1 MITPLTG
8 LYGTLLMLAVM
19 LLLRIPVGFVMAIM
33 GFLGLVYTVSWD
45 AALGMIGTDLWQ
57 TFSSYG
63 LTVIPMFILMGQIC
77 FYSQVNERVYN
88 AAYKWFG
95 QIRGGLAITTVM
107 ACAGFAAICGSN
119 TATAATMTAVAMPEM
134 KKYKYAPILTSGS
147 IAAGSTLGVVIPPS
161 VVLVVYGI
169 YTGQSIGKLFFGSFV
184 PGVILA
190 FLMALTVYIMC
201 LVNPEWGPKGPRS
214 TFYERIKAIPD
225 ALDMLIMFG
234 IIMYSLYAGLFTP
247 SEAGAAGSVVAIV
260 ISLVRKKLTWKGF
273 VGSVIDTLR
282 ISCMIF
288 LLVAGAVLFG
298 RFLAV
303 TRLPFVAAEW
313 VASLP
318 VSDWMI
324 LWSMLIIYVIG
335 GCVMDALAFLL
346 ITVPI
351 FFPVAQQLG
360 YDPIWFGVIITIVTT
375 LGAITPPVG
384 ISAYIVSGMAKDIPL
399 STVFKGVVWFI
410 PSYIITMILI
420 EIFPQLVT
428 FFAALVKY

>member
-1 MITPLTG
+1 MTG
-8 LYGTLLMLAVM
+8 VYGILIMLAVM
-19 LLLRIPVGFVMAIM
+19 LLLKMPVGYVMALM
-33 GFLGLVYTVSWD
+33 GFLGIAYTISWE
-45 AALGMIGTDLWQ
+45 AALGMVGNDLWN

-77 FYSQVNERVYN
+77 FYSQVNERLYN

-95 QIRGGLAITTVM
+95 KIRGGLATTTIM

-119 TATAATMTAVAMPEM
+119 TATAATMTVVALPEM
-134 KKYKYAPILTSGS
+134 KKYKYDPILTSGS

-184 PGVILA
+184 PGIILA
-190 FLMALTVYIMC
+190 FIMILTVYAMC
-201 LVNPEWGPKGPRS
+201 VIHPAWGPKGPNF
-214 TFYERIKAIPD
+214 TLWDKVKALPD
-225 ALDMLIMFG
+225 ALDMVVLFCIIMF
-234 IIMYSLYAGLFTP
+234 SLYAGLFTP
-247 SEAGAAGSVVAIV
+247 SEAGAAGSVVAII
-260 ISLVRKKLTWKGF
+260 ISLLRRKLTWKGF
-273 VGSVIDTLR
+273 LGSVIDTLR

-288 LLVAGAVLFG
+288 MLVAGAVIFG

-313 VASLP
+313 VAGLP
-318 VSDWMI
+318 VPHWMI
-324 LWSMLIIYVIG
+324 LWAMLIIYIIG

-351 FFPVAQQLG
+351 FYPVAIQMG
-360 YDPIWFGVIITIVTT
+360 YDPIWFGIVITLVTT
-375 LGAITPPVG
+375 MGAITPPVG

-399 STVFKGVVWFI
+399 STVFRGVIWFI
-410 PSYIITMILI
+410 PSYILTLVLV
-420 EIFPQLVT
+420 EVFPQLVT
-428 FFAALVKY
+428 FFADLVKY

>member
-1 MITPLTG
+1 MITPMTG
-8 LYGTLLMLAVM
+8 VYGILLMLAVM
-19 LLLRIPVGFVMAIM
+19 LLLKMPVGYVMALM
-33 GFLGLVYTVSWD
+33 GFLGIVYTISWD
-45 AALGMIGTDLWQ
+45 AALGMIGNDLWN

-77 FYSQVNERVYN
+77 FYSQVNERLYN

-95 QIRGGLAITTVM
+95 KIRGGLATTTII

-119 TATAATMTAVAMPEM
+119 TATAATMTVVALPEM
-134 KKYKYAPILTSGS
+134 RKYKYDHILTSGS

-184 PGVILA
+184 PGIILS
-190 FLMALTVYIMC
+190 LIMVVTVYVMC
-201 LVNPEWGPKGPRS
+201 LIHPAWGPKGPSFTMWEKIR
-214 TFYERIKAIPD
+214 ALPD
-225 ALDMLIMFG
+225 ALDMLVLFG
-234 IIMYSLYAGLFTP
+234 IIMFSLYAGLFTP
-247 SEAGAAGSVVAIV
+247 SEAGAAGSVVAIL
-260 ISLVRKKLTWKGF
+260 ISLARRKLTWKGF
-273 VGSVIDTLR
+273 LGSVIDTLR

-288 LLVAGAVLFG
+288 MLVAGAIIFG

-313 VASLP
+313 VAGLP
-318 VSDWMI
+318 VPSWMI
-324 LWSMLIIYVIG
+324 LWAMLIIYIIG

-351 FFPVAQQLG
+351 FYPVAIQMG
-360 YDPIWFGVIITIVTT
+360 YDPIWFGVVITIVTT
-375 LGAITPPVG
+375 MGAITPPVG

-399 STVFKGVVWFI
+399 STVFRGVIWFI
-410 PSYIITMILI
+410 PSYILTMVLV
-420 EIFPQLVT
+420 EVFPQLVI
-428 FFAALVKY
+428 FFADLVKY

>member
-8 LYGTLLMLAVM
+8 LYGILIMLVVM
-19 LLLRIPVGFVMAIM
+19 LFLRIPVGFVMAFM
-33 GFLGLVYTVSWD
+33 GFFGLAYTISWD

-77 FYSQVNERVYN
+77 FYSQVNERLYN

-95 QIRGGLAITTVM
+95 QIKGGLAITTVM

-119 TATAATMTAVAMPEM
+119 TATAATMTAVALPEM
-134 KKYKYAPILTSGS
+134 KKYKYSSILTSGS

-169 YTGQSIGKLFFGSFV
+169 YTGQSIGKLFFGSFI

-190 FLMALTVYIMC
+190 FIMAATVYVMC
-201 LVNPEWGPKGPRS
+201 ILHPDWGPKGPAH
-214 TFYERIKAIPD
+214 TLLEKLKATPD
-225 ALDMLIMFG
+225 AIDMALMFG

-247 SEAGAAGSVVAIV
+247 SEAGAAGSVVAII
-260 ISLVRKKLTWKGF
+260 ISLIRRKLTWKGF
-273 VGSVIDTLR
+273 IGAVIDTLR

-288 LLVAGAVLFG
+288 MLVAGAVLFG

-303 TRLPFVAAEW
+303 TRLPYIAAEW
-313 VASLP
+313 VAGLP
-318 VSDWMI
+318 VPHWMI
-324 LWSMLIIYVIG
+324 FWSMMIIYIIG

-351 FFPVAQQLG
+351 FFPVAVLMG
-360 YDPIWFGVIITIVTT
+360 YDPIWFGVAITLVTT

-384 ISAYIVSGMAKDIPL
+384 ISAYIVSGMSKDIPL
-399 STVFKGVVWFI
+399 STVFKGVLWFI
-410 PSYIITMILI
+410 PSYIIII
-420 EIFPQLVT
+420 VIIQIFPQLVT
-428 FFAALVKY
+428 FFAGFVKY

>member
-8 LYGTLLMLAVM
+8 LYGTLIMLAVM
-19 LLLRIPVGFVMAIM
+19 LFLRIPVGFVMAFM
-33 GFLGLVYTVSWD
+33 GFFGLVYAISWE

-77 FYSQVNERVYN
+77 FYSQVNERLYN

-95 QIRGGLAITTVM
+95 HVKGGLAITTVM

-119 TATAATMTAVAMPEM
+119 TATAATMTTVALPEM
-134 KKYKYAPILTSGS
+134 KKYNYSSILTSGS

-190 FLMALTVYIMC
+190 TIMAIIVYIMC
-201 LVNPEWGPKGPRS
+201 AVHPEWGPKGPNH
-214 TFYERIKAIPD
+214 TLYEKIKAIPD
-225 ALDMLIMFG
+225 AIDMVIMFG

-247 SEAGAAGSVVAIV
+247 SEAGAAGSVVAIA
-260 ISLVRKKLTWKGF
+260 ISVLRKKLTWKGF
-273 VGSVIDTLR
+273 LGSVIDTLR
-282 ISCMIF
+282 ITCMIF
-288 LLVAGAVLFG
+288 MLVAGAVLFG

-303 TRLPFVAAEW
+303 TRLPYVAAEW
-313 VASLP
+313 VTSLP
-318 VSDWMI
+318 VPHWMI
-324 LWSMLIIYVIG
+324 FWSMMVIYIIG

-351 FFPVAQQLG
+351 FFPVAQQIG
-360 YDPIWFGVIITIVTT
+360 YDPIWFGVAITLVTT
-375 LGAITPPVG
+375 MGAVTPPVG

-399 STVFKGVVWFI
+399 STVFKGIFWFL
-410 PSYIITMILI
+410 PSYIITIALI
-420 EIFPQLVT
+420 EIFPQLIIY
-428 FFAALVKY
+428 FANIVKY

>member
-360 YDPIWFGVIITIVTT
+360 YDPIWFGVIITLVTT

-420 EIFPQLVT
+420 EVFPQLVT

>member
-1 MITPLTG
+1 MITPLIG
-8 LYGTLLMLAVM
+8 VYGTLIMLAVM
-19 LLLRIPVGFVMAIM
+19 LLLKMPVGFVMALM
-33 GFLGLVYTVSWD
+33 GFLGIVYTISWD
-45 AALGMIGTDLWQ
+45 AALGMVGTDLWN

-77 FYSQVNERVYN
+77 FYSQVNERLYH

-95 QIRGGLAITTVM
+95 KVRGGLATTTIL

-119 TATAATMTAVAMPEM
+119 TATAATMTVVALPEM
-134 KKYKYAPILTSGS
+134 KKYKYDSILASGS

-184 PGVILA
+184 PGLLLAVI
-190 FLMALTVYIMC
+190 MVLTVYLMC
-201 LVNPEWGPKGPRS
+201 TIHPTWGPRGPG
-214 TFYERIKAIPD
+214 FGIWDKIKALPD
-225 ALDMLIMFG
+225 ALDMVLLFG
-234 IIMYSLYAGLFTP
+234 IIMFSLYAGFFTP
-247 SEAGAAGSVVAIV
+247 SEAGAAGSVVAIL
-260 ISLVRKKLTWKGF
+260 ISVARRKFTWKGF
-273 VGSVIDTLR
+273 MGSVIDTLR

-288 LLVAGAVLFG
+288 MLVAGAVIFG

-313 VASLP
+313 VAGLP
-318 VSDWMI
+318 VPDWII
-324 LWSMLIIYVIG
+324 LWAMLIIYIIG

-351 FFPVAQQLG
+351 FYPVAMQMG
-360 YDPIWFGVIITIVTT
+360 YDPIWFGVVITLVTT
-375 LGAITPPVG
+375 MGAITPPVG
-384 ISAYIVSGMAKDIPL
+384 ISAYIVSGMAKEIPL

-410 PSYIITMILI
+410 PSYIITLVVI
-420 EIFPQLVT
+420 EIFPQIVT
-428 FFAALVKY
+428 FFADLIKY

>member
-1 MITPLTG
+1 MITPALG
-8 LYGTLLMLAVM
+8 VYGTLLMLGVM
-19 LLLRIPVGFVMAIM
+19 LLLKMPVGFVMAFM
-33 GFLGLVYTVSWD
+33 GFLGIVYTISWD
-45 AALGMIGTDLWQ
+45 AALGMIGTDLWN

-77 FYSQVNERVYN
+77 FYSQVNERLYN

-95 QIRGGLAITTVM
+95 KVRGGLATTTIL

-119 TATAATMTAVAMPEM
+119 TATAATMTVVALPEM
-134 KKYKYAPILTSGS
+134 KKYKYDPILTSGS

-184 PGVILA
+184 PGLVLA
-190 FLMALTVYIMC
+190 LIMVLTVYTMC
-201 LVNPEWGPKGPRS
+201 FLNPTWGPKGPDFG
-214 TFYERIKAIPD
+214 TWEKIKALPG
-225 ALDMLIMFG
+225 ALDMVVLFG
-234 IIMYSLYAGLFTP
+234 IIMFSLYAGLFTP
-247 SEAGAAGSVVAIV
+247 SEAGAAGSVVAIL
-260 ISLVRKKLTWKGF
+260 ISMARRKFTWKGF

-288 LLVAGAVLFG
+288 MLVAGAVIFG

-313 VASLP
+313 VAGLP
-318 VSDWMI
+318 VPAWMI
-324 LWSMLIIYVIG
+324 LWAMLIIYIIG

-351 FFPVAQQLG
+351 FYPVALQLG
-360 YDPIWFGVIITIVTT
+360 YDPIWFGVIITVVTT

-399 STVFKGVVWFI
+399 ATVFKGVIWFI
-410 PSYIITMILI
+410 PSYLLTLVVM
-420 EIFPQLVT
+420 EIFPQIVT
-428 FFAALVKY
+428 YFAGLVKY

>member
-360 YDPIWFGVIITIVTT
+360 YDPIWFGVIITLVTT

>member
-8 LYGTLLMLAVM
+8 LYGILIMLVVM
-19 LLLRIPVGFVMAIM
+19 LFLRIPVGFVMAFM
-33 GFLGLVYTVSWD
+33 GFFGLAYTISWD

-77 FYSQVNERVYN
+77 FYSQVNERLYN

-95 QIRGGLAITTVM
+95 QIKGGLAITTVM

-119 TATAATMTAVAMPEM
+119 TATAATMTAVALPEM
-134 KKYKYAPILTSGS
+134 KKYKYSSILTSGS

-169 YTGQSIGKLFFGSFV
+169 YTGQSIGKLFFGSFI

-190 FLMALTVYIMC
+190 FIMAATVYVMC
-201 LVNPEWGPKGPRS
+201 ILHPDWGPKGPAH
-214 TFYERIKAIPD
+214 TLLEKLKATPD
-225 ALDMLIMFG
+225 AIDMALMFG

-247 SEAGAAGSVVAIV
+247 SEAGAAGSVVAII
-260 ISLVRKKLTWKGF
+260 ISLIRRKLTWKGF
-273 VGSVIDTLR
+273 LGAVIDTLR

-288 LLVAGAVLFG
+288 MLVAGAVLFG

-303 TRLPFVAAEW
+303 TRLPYIAAEW
-313 VASLP
+313 VAGLP
-318 VSDWMI
+318 VPHWMI
-324 LWSMLIIYVIG
+324 FWSMMIIYIIG

-351 FFPVAQQLG
+351 FFPVAQQMG
-360 YDPIWFGVIITIVTT
+360 YDPIWFGVAITLVTT

-384 ISAYIVSGMAKDIPL
+384 ISAYIVSGMSKDIPL
-399 STVFKGVVWFI
+399 STVFKGVLWFI
-410 PSYIITMILI
+410 PSYIIII
-420 EIFPQLVT
+420 VIIQIFPQLVT
-428 FFAALVKY
+428 FFAGFVKY

>member
-1 MITPLTG
+1 MITPMTG
-8 LYGTLLMLAVM
+8 VYGILLMLAVM
-19 LLLRIPVGFVMAIM
+19 LLLKMPVGYVMALM
-33 GFLGLVYTVSWD
+33 GFLGIVYTISWD
-45 AALGMIGTDLWQ
+45 AALGMIGNDLWN

-77 FYSQVNERVYN
+77 FYSQVNERLYN

-95 QIRGGLAITTVM
+95 KIRGGLATTTII

-119 TATAATMTAVAMPEM
+119 TATAATMTVVALPEM
-134 KKYKYAPILTSGS
+134 RKYKYDHILTSGS

-184 PGVILA
+184 PGIILS
-190 FLMALTVYIMC
+190 LIMVVTVYVMC
-201 LVNPEWGPKGPRS
+201 LIHPAWGPKGPNFTMWEKIR
-214 TFYERIKAIPD
+214 ALPD
-225 ALDMLIMFG
+225 ALDMLILFG
-234 IIMYSLYAGLFTP
+234 IIMFSLYAGLFTP
-247 SEAGAAGSVVAIV
+247 SEAGAAGSVVAIL
-260 ISLVRKKLTWKGF
+260 ISLARRKLTWKGF
-273 VGSVIDTLR
+273 LGSVIDTLR

-288 LLVAGAVLFG
+288 MLVAGAIIFG

-313 VASLP
+313 VAGLP
-318 VSDWMI
+318 VPSWMI
-324 LWSMLIIYVIG
+324 LWAMLIIYIIG

-351 FFPVAQQLG
+351 FYPVAIQMG
-360 YDPIWFGVIITIVTT
+360 YDPIWFGVVITIVTT
-375 LGAITPPVG
+375 MGAITPPVG

-399 STVFKGVVWFI
+399 STVFRGVIWFI
-410 PSYIITMILI
+410 PSYILTMVLV
-420 EIFPQLVT
+420 EVFPQLVI
-428 FFAALVKY
+428 FFADLVKY

>member
-1 MITPLTG
+1 MITPMTG
-8 LYGTLLMLAVM
+8 VYGILLMLAVM
-19 LLLRIPVGFVMAIM
+19 LLLKMPVGYVMALM
-33 GFLGLVYTVSWD
+33 GFLGIVYTISWD
-45 AALGMIGTDLWQ
+45 AALGMIGNDLWN

-77 FYSQVNERVYN
+77 FYSQVNERLYN

-95 QIRGGLAITTVM
+95 KIRGGLATTTII

-119 TATAATMTAVAMPEM
+119 TATAATMTVVALPEM
-134 KKYKYAPILTSGS
+134 RKYKYDHILTSGS

-184 PGVILA
+184 PGIILS
-190 FLMALTVYIMC
+190 LIMVVTVYVMC
-201 LVNPEWGPKGPRS
+201 LIHPAWGPQGPNFTMWEKIR
-214 TFYERIKAIPD
+214 ALPD
-225 ALDMLIMFG
+225 ALDMLILFG
-234 IIMYSLYAGLFTP
+234 IIMFSLYAGLFTP
-247 SEAGAAGSVVAIV
+247 SEAGAAGSVVAIL
-260 ISLVRKKLTWKGF
+260 ISLARRKLTWKGF
-273 VGSVIDTLR
+273 LGSVIDTLR

-288 LLVAGAVLFG
+288 MLVAGAIIFG

-313 VASLP
+313 VAGLP
-318 VSDWMI
+318 VPSWMI
-324 LWSMLIIYVIG
+324 LWAMLIIYIIG

-351 FFPVAQQLG
+351 FYPVAIQMG
-360 YDPIWFGVIITIVTT
+360 YDPIWFGVVITIVTT
-375 LGAITPPVG
+375 MGAITPPVG

-399 STVFKGVVWFI
+399 STVFRGVIWFI
-410 PSYIITMILI
+410 PSYILTMVLV
-420 EIFPQLVT
+420 EVFPQLVI
-428 FFAALVKY
+428 FFADLVKY